1 MTRALA
7 RILAAAALL
16 AAPAAPGAAQSF
28 LDQGVL
34 TITRD
39 GVEIG
44 REEFAIRATA
54 GHPGFLAVA
63 TDTYRDREARVA
75 LELSEDREPVTY
87 QVDVSVRGR
96 VVERLSGQL
105 GRGRFAVR
113 LANQRGETVR
123 EFPVPPH
130 IAVLD
135 DDGFDQFA
143 FLPRPV
149 PGASLPVT
157 LLVPRATRV
166 VAASVRAL
174 GTDSVRVAGRPIPA
188 QHYVLTLPGGE
199 TRDFWCSSAGEL
211 LQVAIPA
218 RTIVATRTAPPPL
231 Q

>member
-1 MTRALA
+1 MTRARA
-7 RILAAAALL
+7 WALAAAALL
-16 AAPAAPGAAQSF
+16 AAPAARSSAQGF

-34 TITRD
+34 TITRG

-44 REEFAIRATA
+44 REEYAIRATA

-75 LELSEDREPVTY
+75 LELSEDRQPVTY
-87 QVDVSVRGR
+87 QVDVSVGGR

-113 LANQRGETVR
+113 LANQRGETVH
-123 EFPVPPH
+123 EFPVPQH

-135 DDGFDQFA
+135 DDGFDQFL
-143 FLPRPV
+143 FLPRPAA
-149 PGASLPVT
+149 GASLPVN

-166 VAASVRAL
+166 VTASVRAL
-174 GTDSVRVAGRPIPA
+174 PTDSVRIAGRPIPA
-188 QHYVLTLPGGE
+188 EHYVLTLPGGE
-199 TRDFWCSSAGEL
+199 TREFWCSPSGEL

-218 RTIVATRTAPPPL
+218 RTIVATRAALPHH
-231 Q
+231 